1 MEATSPYKVFNTWL
15 FDNNRTSQIPKAQ
28 FDSNGKEIVP
38 DILKYNSPI
47 SQTYVV
53 SLFMRYE
60 KLNHYLNDYFNDIN
74 LRYLSREELFKFIK
88 KCVIDFRVRRGD
100 LVFYPR
106 KERFKLYEA
115 LRERMPFLKNDDVFL
130 LCDIVDRSDLKEG
143 VYQALDLEKPKKF
156 KVKKA
161 DKKNKNEKVSLPAF
175 LEEHFSISR

>member
-1 MEATSPYKVFNTWL
+1 MDKIIFKMYKTFHSWL
-15 FDNNRTSQIPKAQ
+15 FDQNLRSEFPNP
-28 FDSNGKEIVP
+28 EVL
-38 DILKYNSPI
+38 LKYNSPI
-47 SQTYVV
+47 THTYVL
-53 SLFMRYE
+53 SLFVLNA
-60 KLNHYLNDYFNDIN
+60 KLNHFLNEYFNN
-74 LRYLSREELFKFIK
+74 VGVRYLDKEELFKFIK